1 MAYDPKRRGLL
12 DPTGGLID
20 ADVGRGLLD
29 VGPTSLAQANKYTA
43 KWDIFS
49 EQNPKG
55 AWKIPQLTDKDSIAR
70 NPRVQTNYRSM
81 GGYRG
86 DVMARLDLQADLKP
100 GQGNVDRWGT
110 RSVQNAQPYD
120 FNKPASKALSSERV
134 LVSRVTTLEAGS
146 DGNINFER
154 AVNQGDRNRIYKKV
168 QKNIAAGRDPY
179 HKLGKQAKH
188 GPIGRID
195 RTMTQ
200 AQINFI
206 IKNGVE
212 ISFNPVHQNVMT
224 TNDGRVIKNVPN
236 GRAVTYGNRV
246 YVVDQNWGTR
256 GVEFYNSA
264 SEMPKEMRDNVK
276 SGPLQKKL
284 RFKVGSKSRGTPRA
298 TPWSRG
304 SIGSRSGVGAGAGG
318 HWVKNPK
325 TGRREFVIM

>member
-1 MAYDPKRRGLL
+1 MAERWENLFDPPEEEDSGIATGLL
-12 DPTGGLID
+12 DFFFP
-20 ADVGRGLLD
+20 A
-29 VGPTSLAQANKYTA
+29 AQAQENMYTA

-70 NPRVQTNYRSM
+70 NPRVQTNYRSI

-86 DVMARLDLQADLKP
+86 DVLARLDLQAELKP
-100 GQGNVDRWGT
+100 GQGSVDRWGT

-120 FNKPASKALSSERV
+120 FNKSVNKALSSERV
-134 LVSRVTTLEAGS
+134 LVSRAIPLGGGS

-168 QKNIAAGRDPY
+168 LKNIAAGRSPY
-179 HKLGKQAKH
+179 YKLGKQAKH

-195 RTMTQ
+195 RAMTK

-212 ISFNPVHQNVMT
+212 ISFNPVTQNVMT
-224 TNDGRVIKNVPN
+224 TADGRVIKNVPN
-236 GRAVTYGNRV
+236 GRAVTYGGRV

-256 GVEFYNSA
+256 GVEFYNSV
-264 SEMPKEMRDNVK
+264 SEMPKDMRDNVK

-284 RFKVGSKSRGTPRA
+284 RFKVGSKSRGVWRN
-298 TPWSRG
+298 PWSRG

-318 HWVKNPK
+318 RWVKNPK

>member
-1 MAYDPKRRGLL
+1 MAYDPKRRGLI

-43 KWDIFS
+43 KWDM
-49 EQNPKG
+49 G
-55 AWKIPQLTDKDSIAR
+55 TWKIPQLTDKDSIAR

-86 DVMARLDLQADLKP
+86 DVLARLDLQADLKP
-100 GQGNVDRWGT
+100 GQGSVDRWGT

-134 LVSRVTTLEAGS
+134 LVSRVTPLKAGS

-154 AVNQGDRNRIYKKV
+154 AVNQGDRDRIYKKV

-212 ISFNPVHQNVMT
+212 IRFNPVHQNVMT
-224 TNDGRVIKNVPN
+224 TPDGRVIKNVPN
-236 GRAVTYGNRV
+236 GRAITYGNRV

-264 SEMPKEMRDNVK
+264 SEMPKDMRDNVK
-276 SGPLQKKL
+276 SGPLQKELK
-284 RFKVGSKSRGTPRA
+284 FKGSQGGAFTKSPTARIGGGPR
-298 TPWSRG
+298 R
-304 SIGSRSGVGAGAGG
+304 
-318 HWVKNPK
+318 HK
-325 TGRREFVIM
+325 TIQEMLAEIVN

>member
-86 DVMARLDLQADLKP
+86 DVLARLDLQADLKP

-276 SGPLQKKL
+276 SGPLQKELK
-284 RFKVGSKSRGTPRA
+284 FKGGQGGAFTKSPTSRIGGGPR
-298 TPWSRG
+298 R
-304 SIGSRSGVGAGAGG
+304 
-318 HWVKNPK
+318 HK
-325 TGRREFVIM
+325 TIQEMLADIVN

>member
-1 MAYDPKRRGLL
+1 VAERKKNLFDPPEEDSGLATGLL
-12 DPTGGLID
+12 DFFFP
-20 ADVGRGLLD
+20 A
-29 VGPTSLAQANKYTA
+29 AQAQENMYTA
-43 KWDIFS
+43 KWDIYS

-86 DVMARLDLQADLKP
+86 DVLARLDLQADLKP
-100 GQGNVDRWGT
+100 GRVDRWGT

-134 LVSRVTTLEAGS
+134 LVSRVITLGPGS

-154 AVNQGDRNRIYKKV
+154 AVNQGDRDRIYKKV

-224 TNDGRVIKNVPN
+224 TADGRVIKNVPN
-236 GRAVTYGNRV
+236 GRAITYGNRV

-276 SGPLQKKL
+276 SGPLQKQLK
-284 RFKVGSKSRGTPRA
+284 FKGGQGGAFIKSPTARIGGGPR
-298 TPWSRG
+298 R
-304 SIGSRSGVGAGAGG
+304 
-318 HWVKNPK
+318 HK
-325 TGRREFVIM
+325 TIQEMLADIVN

>member
-1 MAYDPKRRGLL
+1 VAEKKKNLFDPPEEGIGTGLL
-12 DPTGGLID
+12 DFFFST
-20 ADVGRGLLD
+20 
-29 VGPTSLAQANKYTA
+29 AQAQENMYTA

-55 AWKIPQLTDKDSIAR
+55 AWKIPQLTDKASIAR

-86 DVMARLDLQADLKP
+86 DVLARLDLQAELKP
-100 GQGNVDRWGT
+100 GQGSVDRWGT

-120 FNKPASKALSSERV
+120 YKLHPNKALSSERV
-134 LVSRVTTLEAGS
+134 LVSRVIPLIWGS

-154 AVNQGDRNRIYKKV
+154 AVNQADRTRLYKIV
-168 QKNIAAGRDPY
+168 MKNIADGRNPFEG
-179 HKLGKQAKH
+179 LGKQAKH

-195 RTMTQ
+195 RTMTK

-212 ISFNPVHQNVMT
+212 ISFNPATQNVMT
-224 TNDGRVIKNVPN
+224 TADGRVIKNVPN
-236 GRAVTYGNRV
+236 GRAVVYGSRV

-264 SEMPKEMRDNVK
+264 SEMPKDMRDNVK

-284 RFKVGSKSRGTPRA
+284 KFKFRN
-298 TPWSRG
+298 PWKG
-304 SIGSRSGVGAGAGG
+304 FFGGGYGSRSGVGAGAGG
-318 HWVKNPK
+318 RWVKNPK

>member
-1 MAYDPKRRGLL
+1 MAYDPKRRGLI

-43 KWDIFS
+43 KWDM
-49 EQNPKG
+49 G
-55 AWKIPQLTDKDSIAR
+55 TWKIPQLTDKDSIAR

-86 DVMARLDLQADLKP
+86 DVLARLDLQADLKP
-100 GQGNVDRWGT
+100 GQGSVDRWGT

-134 LVSRVTTLEAGS
+134 LVSRVTPLKAGS

-154 AVNQGDRNRIYKKV
+154 AVNQGDRDRIYKKV
-168 QKNIAAGRDPY
+168 QKNIAARRDPY

-212 ISFNPVHQNVMT
+212 IRFNPVHQNVMT
-224 TNDGRVIKNVPN
+224 TPDGRVIKNVPN
-236 GRAVTYGNRV
+236 GRAITYGNRV

-264 SEMPKEMRDNVK
+264 SEMPKDMRDNVK

-284 RFKVGSKSRGTPRA
+284 KFKFRN
-298 TPWSRG
+298 PWKG
-304 SIGSRSGVGAGAGG
+304 FFGGGYGSRSGVGAGAGG
-318 HWVKNPK
+318 RWIKNPK

>member
-1 MAYDPKRRGLL
+1 VAERKKNLFDPPEEDSGLATGLL
-12 DPTGGLID
+12 DFFFP
-20 ADVGRGLLD
+20 A
-29 VGPTSLAQANKYTA
+29 AQAQENMYTA
-43 KWDIFS
+43 KWDIYS

-86 DVMARLDLQADLKP
+86 DVLARLDLQADLKP
-100 GQGNVDRWGT
+100 GRVDRWGT

-134 LVSRVTTLEAGS
+134 LVSRVTPLKAGS

-154 AVNQGDRNRIYKKV
+154 AVNQGDRDRIYKKV

-224 TNDGRVIKNVPN
+224 TADGRVIKNVPN
-236 GRAVTYGNRV
+236 GRAVTYGGRV

-276 SGPLQKKL
+276 SGPLQKQLK
-284 RFKVGSKSRGTPRA
+284 FKGGQGGAFIKSPTARIGGGPR
-298 TPWSRG
+298 R
-304 SIGSRSGVGAGAGG
+304 
-318 HWVKNPK
+318 HK
-325 TGRREFVIM
+325 TIQEMLADIVN

>member
-1 MAYDPKRRGLL
+1 MAYDPKRRGLI

-43 KWDIFS
+43 KWDM
-49 EQNPKG
+49 G
-55 AWKIPQLTDKDSIAR
+55 TWKIPQLTDKDSIAR

-86 DVMARLDLQADLKP
+86 DVLARLDLQADLKP
-100 GQGNVDRWGT
+100 GQGSVDRWGT

-134 LVSRVTTLEAGS
+134 LVSRVTPLKAGS

-154 AVNQGDRNRIYKKV
+154 AVNQGDRDRIYKKV

-212 ISFNPVHQNVMT
+212 IRFNPVHQNVMT
-224 TNDGRVIKNVPN
+224 TPDGRVIKNVPN
-236 GRAVTYGNRV
+236 GRAITYGNRV
-246 YVVDQNWGTR
+246 YVVDQNWGSR
-256 GVEFYNSA
+256 GVEF
-264 SEMPKEMRDNVK
+264 
-276 SGPLQKKL
+276 
-284 RFKVGSKSRGTPRA
+284 
-298 TPWSRG
+298 
-304 SIGSRSGVGAGAGG
+304 
-318 HWVKNPK
+318 
-325 TGRREFVIM
+325 

>member
-1 MAYDPKRRGLL
+1 MAYDPKRRGLI

-43 KWDIFS
+43 KWDM
-49 EQNPKG
+49 G
-55 AWKIPQLTDKDSIAR
+55 TWKIPQLTDKDSIAR

-86 DVMARLDLQADLKP
+86 DVLARLDLQADLKP
-100 GQGNVDRWGT
+100 GQGSVDRWGT

-134 LVSRVTTLEAGS
+134 LVSRVTPLKAGS

-154 AVNQGDRNRIYKKV
+154 AVNQGDRDRIYKKV

-212 ISFNPVHQNVMT
+212 IRFNPVHQNVMT
-224 TNDGRVIKNVPN
+224 TPDGRVIKNVPN
-236 GRAVTYGNRV
+236 GRAITYGNRV

-264 SEMPKEMRDNVK
+264 SEMPKDMRDNVK

-284 RFKVGSKSRGTPRA
+284 KFKFSN
-298 TPWSRG
+298 PWKG
-304 SIGSRSGVGAGAGG
+304 FFGGGYGSRSGVGAGAGG
-318 HWVKNPK
+318 RWIKNPK

>member
-1 MAYDPKRRGLL
+1 MAERKKNLFDPPEEDSGLATGLL
-12 DPTGGLID
+12 DFFFP
-20 ADVGRGLLD
+20 A
-29 VGPTSLAQANKYTA
+29 AQAQENMYTA
-43 KWDIFS
+43 KWDIYS

-86 DVMARLDLQADLKP
+86 DVLARLDLQADLKP
-100 GQGNVDRWGT
+100 GRVDRWGT

-134 LVSRVTTLEAGS
+134 LVSRVTPLKAGS

-154 AVNQGDRNRIYKKV
+154 AVNQGDRDRIYKKV

-224 TNDGRVIKNVPN
+224 TADGRVIKNVPN
-236 GRAVTYGNRV
+236 GRAVTYGGRV

-276 SGPLQKKL
+276 SGPLQKQLK
-284 RFKVGSKSRGTPRA
+284 FKGGQGGAFIKSPTARIGGGPR
-298 TPWSRG
+298 R
-304 SIGSRSGVGAGAGG
+304 
-318 HWVKNPK
+318 HK
-325 TGRREFVIM
+325 TIQEMLADIVN

>member
-1 MAYDPKRRGLL
+1 MAYDPKRRGLI

-43 KWDIFS
+43 KWDM
-49 EQNPKG
+49 G
-55 AWKIPQLTDKDSIAR
+55 TWKIPQLTDKDSIAR

-86 DVMARLDLQADLKP
+86 DVLARLDLQADLKP
-100 GQGNVDRWGT
+100 GQGSVDRWGT

-134 LVSRVTTLEAGS
+134 LVSRVTPLKAGS

-154 AVNQGDRNRIYKKV
+154 AVNQGARDRIYKKV

-212 ISFNPVHQNVMT
+212 IRFNPVHQNVMT
-224 TNDGRVIKNVPN
+224 TPDGRVIKNVPN
-236 GRAVTYGNRV
+236 GRAITYGNRV

-264 SEMPKEMRDNVK
+264 SEMPKDMRDNVK

-284 RFKVGSKSRGTPRA
+284 KFKFRN
-298 TPWSRG
+298 PWKG
-304 SIGSRSGVGAGAGG
+304 FFGGGYGSRSGVGAGAGG
-318 HWVKNPK
+318 RWIKNPK

>member
-1 MAYDPKRRGLL
+1 MAERKKNLFDPPEEDSGLATGLL
-12 DPTGGLID
+12 DFFFP
-20 ADVGRGLLD
+20 A
-29 VGPTSLAQANKYTA
+29 AQAQENMYTA
-43 KWDIFS
+43 KWDIYS

-86 DVMARLDLQADLKP
+86 DVLARLDLQADLKP
-100 GQGNVDRWGT
+100 GRVDRWGT

-134 LVSRVTTLEAGS
+134 LVSRVITLGPGS

-154 AVNQGDRNRIYKKV
+154 AVNQGDRDRIYKKV

-224 TNDGRVIKNVPN
+224 TADGRVIKNVPN
-236 GRAVTYGNRV
+236 GRAITYGNRV

-276 SGPLQKKL
+276 SGPLQKELK
-284 RFKVGSKSRGTPRA
+284 FKGGQGGAFIKSPTARIGGGPR
-298 TPWSRG
+298 R
-304 SIGSRSGVGAGAGG
+304 
-318 HWVKNPK
+318 HK
-325 TGRREFVIM
+325 TIQEMLADIVN

>member
-1 MAYDPKRRGLL
+1 VAERKKNLFDPPEEDSGLATGLL
-12 DPTGGLID
+12 DFFFP
-20 ADVGRGLLD
+20 A
-29 VGPTSLAQANKYTA
+29 AQAQENMYTA
-43 KWDIFS
+43 KWDIYS

-86 DVMARLDLQADLKP
+86 DVLARLDLQADLKP
-100 GQGNVDRWGT
+100 GRVDRWGT

-134 LVSRVTTLEAGS
+134 LVSRVTPLKAGS

-154 AVNQGDRNRIYKKV
+154 AVNQGDRDRIYKKV

-224 TNDGRVIKNVPN
+224 TADGRVIKNVPN
-236 GRAVTYGNRV
+236 GRAITYGNRV

-276 SGPLQKKL
+276 SGPLQKQLK
-284 RFKVGSKSRGTPRA
+284 FKGGQGGAFIKSPTARIGGGPR
-298 TPWSRG
+298 R
-304 SIGSRSGVGAGAGG
+304 
-318 HWVKNPK
+318 HK
-325 TGRREFVIM
+325 TIQEMLADIVN

>member
-1 MAYDPKRRGLL
+1 MAYDPKRRGLI

-43 KWDIFS
+43 KWDM
-49 EQNPKG
+49 G
-55 AWKIPQLTDKDSIAR
+55 TWKIPQLTDKDSIAR

-86 DVMARLDLQADLKP
+86 DVLARLDLQADLKP
-100 GQGNVDRWGT
+100 GQGSVDRWGT

-134 LVSRVTTLEAGS
+134 LVSRVTPLKAGS

-154 AVNQGDRNRIYKKV
+154 AVNQGDRDRIYKKV

-212 ISFNPVHQNVMT
+212 IRFNPVHQNVMT
-224 TNDGRVIKNVPN
+224 TPDGRVIKNVPN
-236 GRAVTYGNRV
+236 GRAITYGNRV

-264 SEMPKEMRDNVK
+264 SEMPKDMRDNVK
-276 SGPLQKKL
+276 SGPLQKQLK
-284 RFKVGSKSRGTPRA
+284 FKFRN
-298 TPWSRG
+298 PWKG
-304 SIGSRSGVGAGAGG
+304 FFGGGYGSRSGVGAGAGG
-318 HWVKNPK
+318 RWIKNPK

>member
-1 MAYDPKRRGLL
+1 MAERKKNLLDPPEEDSGIATGLL
-12 DPTGGLID
+12 DFFFP
-20 ADVGRGLLD
+20 AAH
-29 VGPTSLAQANKYTA
+29 AQENMYTA
-43 KWDIFS
+43 KWDIYS

-86 DVMARLDLQADLKP
+86 DVLARLDLQADLKP
-100 GQGNVDRWGT
+100 GQGSVDRWGT

-134 LVSRVTTLEAGS
+134 LVSRVITLGAGS

-154 AVNQGDRNRIYKKV
+154 AVNQGDRDRIYKKV

-206 IKNGVE
+206 IKNGVR
-212 ISFNPVHQNVMT
+212 IVFNPVHQNVMT
-224 TNDGRVIKNVPN
+224 TVDGRVIKNVSN
-236 GRAVTYGNRV
+236 GRAITYGGSV

-256 GVEFYNSA
+256 GIQYYNSL
-264 SEMPKEMRDNVK
+264 SEMPKEMRENIK
-276 SGPLQKKL
+276 SGPLERKL
-284 RFKVGSKSRGTPRA
+284 KFP
-298 TPWSRG
+298 
-304 SIGSRSGVGAGAGG
+304 RSGGLGDARTTLGG
-318 HWVKNPK
+318 SPSRF
-325 TGRREFVIM
+325 TGLMQYIPRGGR

>member
-1 MAYDPKRRGLL
+1 MAYDPKRRGLI

-43 KWDIFS
+43 KWDM
-49 EQNPKG
+49 G
-55 AWKIPQLTDKDSIAR
+55 TWKIPQLTDKDSIAR

-86 DVMARLDLQADLKP
+86 DVLARLDLQADLKP
-100 GQGNVDRWGT
+100 GQGSVDRWGT

-134 LVSRVTTLEAGS
+134 LVSRVTPLKAGS

-154 AVNQGDRNRIYKKV
+154 AVNQGDRDRIYKKV

-212 ISFNPVHQNVMT
+212 IRFNPVHQNVMT
-224 TNDGRVIKNVPN
+224 TPDGRVIKNVPN
-236 GRAVTYGNRV
+236 GRAITYGNRV

-264 SEMPKEMRDNVK
+264 SEMPKDMRDNVK

-284 RFKVGSKSRGTPRA
+284 KFKFRI
-298 TPWSRG
+298 PWKG
-304 SIGSRSGVGAGAGG
+304 FFGGCYGSRSGVGAGAGG
-318 HWVKNPK
+318 RWIKNPK

>member
-1 MAYDPKRRGLL
+1 MAERKKNLFDPPEEDSGLATGLL
-12 DPTGGLID
+12 DFFFP
-20 ADVGRGLLD
+20 A
-29 VGPTSLAQANKYTA
+29 AQAQENMYTA
-43 KWDIFS
+43 KWDIYS

-86 DVMARLDLQADLKP
+86 DVLARLDLQADLKP
-100 GQGNVDRWGT
+100 GRVDRWGT

-134 LVSRVTTLEAGS
+134 LVSRVTPLKAGS

-154 AVNQGDRNRIYKKV
+154 AVNQGDRDRIYKKV

-224 TNDGRVIKNVPN
+224 TADGRVIKNVPN
-236 GRAVTYGNRV
+236 GRAITYGNRV

-276 SGPLQKKL
+276 SGPLQKQLK
-284 RFKVGSKSRGTPRA
+284 FKGGQGGAFIKSPTARIGGGPR
-298 TPWSRG
+298 R
-304 SIGSRSGVGAGAGG
+304 
-318 HWVKNPK
+318 HK
-325 TGRREFVIM
+325 TIQEMLADIVN

>member
-1 MAYDPKRRGLL
+1 MAERKKNLFDPPEEDSGLATGLL
-12 DPTGGLID
+12 DFFFP
-20 ADVGRGLLD
+20 A
-29 VGPTSLAQANKYTA
+29 AQAQENMYTA
-43 KWDIFS
+43 KWDIYS

-86 DVMARLDLQADLKP
+86 DVLARLDLQADLKP
-100 GQGNVDRWGT
+100 GRVDRWGT

-134 LVSRVTTLEAGS
+134 LVSRVTPLKAGS

-154 AVNQGDRNRIYKKV
+154 AVNQGDRDRIYKKV

-224 TNDGRVIKNVPN
+224 TADGRVIKNVPN
-236 GRAVTYGNRV
+236 GRAITYGNRV

-276 SGPLQKKL
+276 SGPLQKELK
-284 RFKVGSKSRGTPRA
+284 FKGGQGGAFIKSPTARIGGGPR
-298 TPWSRG
+298 R
-304 SIGSRSGVGAGAGG
+304 
-318 HWVKNPK
+318 HK
-325 TGRREFVIM
+325 TIQEMLADIVN